1 VSQKSVDKGDLRG
14 TFGPSF
20 RCKVC
25 LKPEAEDIFHPEG
38 KIMFTIP
45 PNFILLVCAGIVGA
59 VIGFL
64 IYGFIKGFEKV
75 FPEIE

>member
-1 VSQKSVDKGDLRG
+1 LTREILRG
-14 TFGPSF
+14 RFGPSF
-20 RCKVC
+20 AARFVSSRKRRIC
-25 LKPEAEDIFHPEG
+25 FHPEG